1 MFPYAIQAA
10 IKLIFSMSLLIA
22 SQLSHGADLARE
34 IRMQQQVADYIMQ
47 GDALMLQDAIAEHEF
62 LSIYTEAEIDTP
74 KGAVIIMHGRG
85 FHPNWPELVYPL
97 RTGLPQ
103 YGWHTLSIQ
112 MPVLDTTASFYDY
125 MDIVEEAHPRIEA
138 AIEFLQ
144 RQEIEFIILLAHSC
158 SVHMAV
164 DWLHQHPDAD
174 ASGFI
179 GIGMGSTDKGQPM
192 RQPFPLQAIKIPVL
206 DIHGE
211 YDYPAVKRNAPRR
224 WENIQQAGNPL
235 SAQRVVKDEQHYF
248 TDHSD
253 ALLQEVVSW
262 LDTVHKAPVDKPVDK
277 AE

>member
-1 MFPYAIQAA
+1 MISDALQTV
-10 IKLIFSMSLLIA
+10 IKLSPGTVLLIA
-22 SQLSHGADLARE
+22 SQLCYSADLARE
-34 IRMQQQVADYIMQ
+34 IRMKEQVADYIMQ
-47 GDALMLQDAIAEHEF
+47 GDAVMLHDAAAEHEF
-62 LSIYTEAEIDTP
+62 LSIYTEAETDTP

-85 FHPNWPELVYPL
+85 YHPNWPELVYPL

-103 YGWHTLSIQ
+103 HGWHTLSIQ
-112 MPVLDTTASFYDY
+112 MPVLDTAASFYDY
-125 MDIVEEAHPRIEA
+125 MEIVEEAHPRIEA

-144 RQEIEFIILLAHSC
+144 KQGIESVILLAHSC

-164 DWLHQHPDAD
+164 DWLHQHPDGG

-192 RQPFPLQAIKIPVL
+192 HQPFPLQTIKIPTL
-206 DIHGE
+206 DIRGE

-235 SAQRVVKDEQHYF
+235 SEQRVVKDARHYF

-253 ALLQEVVSW
+253 TLLREVASW
-262 LDTVHKAPVDKPVDK
+262 LDKVHAAQTDK

>member
-1 MFPYAIQAA
+1 MMPDIFHPV
-10 IKLIFSMSLLIA
+10 IKLSLGIGLLIA
-22 SQLSHGADLARE
+22 SGLCNSADLARE
-34 IRMQQQVADYIMQ
+34 IRMKQQVADYIMQ
-47 GDALMLQDAIAEHEF
+47 GDAVMLQDAIAEHEF
-62 LSIYTEAEIDTP
+62 LSIYTEAETDSP

-103 YGWHTLSIQ
+103 HGWHTLSIQ
-112 MPVLDTTASFYDY
+112 MPVLDTAASFYDY

-138 AIEFLQ
+138 AIEYLHQ
-144 RQEIEFIILLAHSC
+144 QEIEFIILLAHSC

-164 DWLHQHPDAD
+164 DWLHSHLDAA

-192 RQPFPLQAIKIPVL
+192 RQPFPLQAIKIPIL

-224 WENIQQAGNPL
+224 WDNIQQAGNPL
-235 SAQRVVKDEQHYF
+235 SAQRVVKDAQHYF
-248 TDHSD
+248 IDHSN
-253 ALLQEVVSW
+253 ALLREVANW
-262 LDTVHKAPVDKPVDK
+262 LGKVHAAQTDK